1 MTSEEKEN
9 PDSKPKTDSVT
20 DKFPVFKRSLS
31 LNAPSLSLDS
41 SKPDSP
47 LRETTASFLA
57 KIIVWTFTGSIAF
70 SFIILAGQLCYFL
83 LFTHNLQHEEIITLH
98 GEIFEQT
105 FELFKTVSAVV
116 SGPIGFV
123 LGFYFRES
131 LSKEKESLS
140 KEKESLSKEKESLSK
155 EET

>member
-1 MTSEEKEN
+1 MTSEKKEN
-9 PDSKPKTDSVT
+9 TDSKPKTDSVAS
-20 DKFPVFKRSLS
+20 KFPVSSSSL
-31 LNAPSLSLDS
+31 PLDS
-41 SKPDSP
+41 LPLNKDTP
-47 LRETTASFLA
+47 LRETTASLLA
-57 KIIVWTFTGSIAF
+57 QIIVWTFTGSIAF

-105 FELFKTVSAVV
+105 FELFKTLSAVV

-131 LSKEKESLS
+131 LSKE
-140 KEKESLSKEKESLSK
+140 
-155 EET
+155 ET